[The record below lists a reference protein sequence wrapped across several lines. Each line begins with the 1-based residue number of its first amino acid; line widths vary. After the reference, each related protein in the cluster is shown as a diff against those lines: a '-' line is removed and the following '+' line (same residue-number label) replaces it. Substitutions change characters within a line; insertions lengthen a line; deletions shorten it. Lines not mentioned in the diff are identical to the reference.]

1 MIRSTLLLLFARLRS
16 HPWRS
21 LVVAGAVSVA
31 SGIALSALAVL
42 AVADDPW
49 ARLVEAT
56 RGADVEL
63 DGVSTRP
70 APAELA
76 ALPGVVRVGELIES
90 GDAALEAG
98 GDLLLV
104 ELTRMPEDRVA
115 MEVDRPFVITG
126 RWFQADREVVL
137 EATYADTL
145 GIGVGDEVTLSG
157 ERSRTVRVVGTAAT
171 TMRPSY
177 PERLPGSVF
186 AGAALY
192 DAIGPVGSPGWSLGL
207 HLQDPSRAHD
217 VAAQINEGLA
227 CTREDGGCARSST
240 NIRDQAFP
248 QRADDNA
255 SVMLFFAVLMLI
267 TSVMLVVTLLG
278 SRLVSEA
285 RELTLLQV
293 AGVTPRRL
301 VLLVALEHAL
311 LAVVG
316 VVAGALVARVVAP
329 RITDSAASVVGSVSP
344 TVAAADVVLVG
355 AIAVACTTVVSAI
368 GGLRAGPRSL
378 SVVARGGSGRVHR
391 SRIAAIALHA
401 SSRTTL
407 VLGLKDIATRR
418 GRAIVTV
425 LTVALAVAMAVAIVG
440 LGTIELDLTD
450 PTIEPVDASA
460 LPADPA
466 DIPRL
471 PVWPSAV
478 SGDIIDRLMDLI
490 TSLQVLLGGV
500 AIATLLAAASMT
512 LRERLRELGTLHA
525 IGCTTP
531 QLVGASALSHG
542 VLGVVGTIIGVPL
555 GLALNLVLN
564 ESSGGGV
571 EGAPPPSSI
580 GLVAIAAVTIAAAA
594 AALPAL
600 LLQRHPTSEALAA
613 D

>member
-1 MIRSTLLLLFARLRS
+1 MTRSTLLLLFARMRS

-21 LVVAGAVSVA
+21 LVVTGAVTVA

-49 ARLVEAT
+49 APLVEAT

-70 APAELA
+70 DPEELA
-76 ALPGVVRVGELIES
+76 ALPGVVRVGDPIES
-90 GDAALEAG
+90 GDAALQAG
-98 GDLLLV
+98 GDLLLGG
-104 ELTRMPEDRVA
+104 LTRMPDDRVA
-115 MEVDRPFVITG
+115 MEVDRPFMITG
-126 RWFQADREVVL
+126 RWFQSDREVVL

-145 GIGVGDEVTLSG
+145 GVEVGDEVTLSG
-157 ERSRTVRVVGTAAT
+157 GRSRTVRVVGTAAT

-177 PERLPGSVF
+177 PESLPGSAYV
-186 AGAALY
+186 GSALY
-192 DAIGPVGSPGWSLGL
+192 DSIGPVGSEWSLGL
-207 HLQDPSRAHD
+207 HLEDPSRAHD
-217 VAAQINEGLA
+217 VAADINDELG
-227 CTREDGGCARSST
+227 CTGEDGGCARSST

-267 TSVMLVVTLLG
+267 ASVMLVVTLLG
-278 SRLVSEA
+278 SRLVTEA

-301 VLLVALEHAL
+301 VLLIALEHAL

-316 VVAGALVARVVAP
+316 VLAGALLARVVAP
-329 RITDSAASVVGSVSP
+329 RITESAATVVGSVSP
-344 TVAAADVVLVG
+344 TFAAADVVLVG
-355 AIAVACTTVVSAI
+355 AITVACTTVVSAI
-368 GGLRAGPRSL
+368 GGLRSGPRSL
-378 SVVARGGSGRVHR
+378 SVVARGGSGRVRR
-391 SRIAAIALHA
+391 SRIAAVALLA

-425 LTVALAVAMAVAIVG
+425 LTVALAVTMAVAIVG
-440 LGTIELDLTD
+440 LGTTELDATD
-450 PTIEPVDASA
+450 PTIEPADASA
-460 LPADPA
+460 LPADPE
-466 DIPRL
+466 DISRL

-478 SGDIIDRLMDLI
+478 SGEVVDRLMRLI

-512 LRERLRELGTLHA
+512 LQERLRELGTLHA

-531 QLVGASALSHG
+531 QLVGASAVSHG
-542 VLGVVGTIIGVPL
+542 ALGIVGTIIGVPL
-555 GLALNLVLN
+555 GLALHLVLT
-564 ESSGGGV
+564 ESSGEGID
-571 EGAPPPSSI
+571 GAPPPGSI
-580 GLVAIAAVTIAAAA
+580 ALIAVAAVALAAAA

-600 LLQRHPTSEALAA
+600 LLQRHPTSQALAA